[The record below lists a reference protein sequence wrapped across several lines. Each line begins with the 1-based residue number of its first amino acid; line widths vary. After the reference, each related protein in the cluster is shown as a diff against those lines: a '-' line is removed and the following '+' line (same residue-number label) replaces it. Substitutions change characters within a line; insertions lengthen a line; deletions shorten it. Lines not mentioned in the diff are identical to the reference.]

1 MWNRDAF
8 RQYLL
13 NEYLPAQTWALS
25 DEGRGWIARYVPGMN
40 VCMEAYGKPDWGI
53 YLITFNGKPVYCGES
68 VKTANRL
75 CVHLHHLCNEPYL
88 YFGISKTDI
97 EHQRVS
103 ISIEILQTG
112 IKEKRQRKQREL
124 HYIDTLKPALQR
136 PGSGTDL
143 CIRREARPGRI
154 RDFVLGDPQSR

>member
-53 YLITFNGKPVYCGES
+53 I
-68 VKTANRL
+68 
-75 CVHLHHLCNEPYL
+75 
-88 YFGISKTDI
+88 
-97 EHQRVS
+97 
-103 ISIEILQTG
+103 
-112 IKEKRQRKQREL
+112 
-124 HYIDTLKPALQR
+124 
-136 PGSGTDL
+136 
-143 CIRREARPGRI
+143 
-154 RDFVLGDPQSR
+154 